1 MRQTN
6 ILSKYLQS
14 PNINYANVN
23 TMSLQTVAILNKHR
37 SDTEFDKTWS
47 KAMEI
52 TKKNNIISPK
62 LPRKRTI

>member
-1 MRQTN
+1 MT
-6 ILSKYLQS
+6 
-14 PNINYANVN
+14 
-23 TMSLQTVAILNKHR
+23 LQTVAILNKHR

-47 KAMEI
+47 KALEI